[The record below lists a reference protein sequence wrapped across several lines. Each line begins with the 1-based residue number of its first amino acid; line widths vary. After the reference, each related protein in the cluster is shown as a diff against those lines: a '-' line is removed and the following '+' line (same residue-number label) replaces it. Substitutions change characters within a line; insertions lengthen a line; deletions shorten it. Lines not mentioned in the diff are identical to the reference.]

1 MRCATSDDGAAAAS
15 AVSSS
20 AAARGAGGGATTRGG
35 GGGCAAAH
43 DRCSLRSASRA
54 ALALAVAAAS
64 ASDASRS
71 ALSSLLHG
79 RSEVDLLT
87 LLLSGAL
94 ATAAAGALAEAGE
107 AADPAVPDAAEAC
120 AAASLLRG
128 LCLSDASCRTAAL
141 ALGAVEVLL
150 SAAEKAAG
158 SVRAAARG
166 ALEALLSDGCED
178 ALRDRLTAL
187 AESDALREVA

>member
-1 MRCATSDDGAAAAS
+1 MTTALPGLAASLAAEAHVASLRLQLRPSLAAAATS
-15 AVSSS
+15 AFAYS
-20 AAARGAGGGATTRGG
+20 RTR
-35 GGGCAAAH
+35 A
-43 DRCSLRSASRA
+43 LRE
-54 ALALAVAAAS
+54 LALAVAAAS

-107 AADPAVPDAAEAC
+107 AADPAVPGAAEAC